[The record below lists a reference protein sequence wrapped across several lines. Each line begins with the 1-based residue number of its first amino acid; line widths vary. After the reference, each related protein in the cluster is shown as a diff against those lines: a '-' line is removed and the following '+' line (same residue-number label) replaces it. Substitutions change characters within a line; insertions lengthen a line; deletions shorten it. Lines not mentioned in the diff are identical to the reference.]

1 MLNSSETP
9 RVSAIIPCYKGERF
23 VVDAVESVLAQTEPL
38 VEVIVVDDCSPDAS
52 VQTLKPLLSNP
63 RVRLLQHGENQGISA
78 ARNTGIRA
86 STAEF
91 VGFLDHDDLWLPGKI
106 ERQLAVFDAG
116 DPDLGFVFTPFETA
130 DADGKPL
137 TVFPGG
143 RPPEGLNDMTRVDA
157 LRALYRGNFISTP
170 SVLLRRDC
178 CGEVGMF
185 DETLLDGSEDY
196 EFWLRLLTR
205 YTVRSLDEVTFVRR
219 IHNANFSSDRQRLVG
234 GKLQYIERFGREH
247 DELLDLVEPK
257 LARVHARLG
266 SCHRNEGCYRQAI
279 SSFRTARS
287 YGRLGPQA
295 TIAFLLCFLGPI
307 GRWTTRLRREH
318 VARRPAWR
326 SGR

>member
-1 MLNSSETP
+1 MPSSPETP
-9 RVSAIIPCYKGERF
+9 KVSAIIPCYKGERF

-52 VQTLKPLLSNP
+52 VQTLEPLLSDP
-63 RVRLLQHGENQGISA
+63 RVRLLQHDENRGISA

-91 VGFLDHDDLWLPGKI
+91 VGFLDHDDLWLPWKI

-116 DPDLGFVFTPFETA
+116 DSDLGFIFTPFETG

-137 TVFPGG
+137 AVFPGG
-143 RPPEGLNDMTRVDA
+143 HPPEGLNDMTRVDA
-157 LRALYRGNFISTP
+157 LRALYRGNFTSTP
-170 SVLLRRDC
+170 SVLMRRDC

-185 DETLLDGSEDY
+185 DETLLDGGEDY

-205 YTVRSLDEVTFVRR
+205 YTVKCLDEVTFVRR
-219 IHNANFSSDRQRLVG
+219 LHNTNFSSDRQRLVG
-234 GKLQYIERFGREH
+234 GTLQFIERFGREH
-247 DELLDLVEPK
+247 NELVDLVEPK
-257 LARVHARLG
+257 LAWIHARLG
-266 SCHRNEGCYRQAI
+266 SCHRNEGCYHQAI

-295 TIAFLLCFLGPI
+295 TVAFLLCFLGPI
-307 GRWTTRLRREH
+307 GRWATRLRRELT
-318 VARRPAWR
+318 VRRPGSQR
-326 SGR
+326 